1 VSTSTGIIVMI
12 AVAAAVLLFSSL
24 KARQLEINYSAD

>member
-1 VSTSTGIIVMI
+1 MI